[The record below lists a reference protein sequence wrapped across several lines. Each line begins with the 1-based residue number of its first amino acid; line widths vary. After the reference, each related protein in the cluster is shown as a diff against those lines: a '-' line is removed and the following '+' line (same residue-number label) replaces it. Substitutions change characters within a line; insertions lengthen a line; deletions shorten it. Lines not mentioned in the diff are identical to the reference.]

1 MRRNVLDQ
9 KQEKTMSPDSAKG
22 TAAKKATEPN
32 DLYDNLSQNEQDA
45 YDRIAAS
52 GWKPEPAGRGWKAS
66 KDGLEDIGPFPD
78 LEQLETELNEI
89 VTNSGDMSVSDEDGG
104 EETQPK
110 KHKLVKLP
118 KGSTLQDVA
127 VWSEIKHLGY
137 SAEKDEDGLWTAH
150 EIEGDDEIGTAETIS
165 DLRDMIKNQ
174 LIDHT
179 EITIEVDPATDAP
192 FLKGMAPTV
201 NKQLANAII
210 AQHKAKMVRVDATA
224 EETKQN
230 KNMAVVGTLHR
241 DLYMAD
247 PSQPGSK
254 IFRVGKITSRL
265 IHTEE
270 EKFVT
275 EKSTSGMAEE

>member
-1 MRRNVLDQ
+1 MAPHG
-9 KQEKTMSPDSAKG
+9 S
-22 TAAKKATEPN
+22 AKKASAKEPK
-32 DLYDNLSQNEQDA
+32 DVYDELSQDEQDA
-45 YDRIAAS
+45 FDRIGS
-52 GWKPEPAGRGWKAS
+52 MGWKPEQAGRGWAAVRDDQRVGPES
-66 KDGLEDIGPFPD
+66 SLED
-78 LEQLETELNEI
+78 LAN
-89 VTNSGDMSVSDEDGG
+89 SVSAFGPSSEVENDATDAGDAEP
-104 EETQPK
+104 QPK

-127 VWSEIKHLGY
+127 VWSEIKNLGY
-137 SAEKDEDGLWTAH
+137 SAEQDTDGLWNAFLLDG
-150 EIEGDDEIGTAETIS
+150 EDEIGPAESIS

-192 FLKGMAPTV
+192 FLEGMAPVV

-210 AQHKAKMVRVDATA
+210 AQHKAKMARVEATA

-230 KNMAVVGTLHR
+230 KNMAVVGTLHKG
-241 DLYMAD
+241 LYAAD

-275 EKSTSGMAEE
+275 EKATSGMGDE

>member
-1 MRRNVLDQ
+1 
-9 KQEKTMSPDSAKG
+9 MSPHDSA
-22 TAAKKATEPN
+22 TKKAVEPN
-32 DLYDNLSQNEQDA
+32 ELYDSLNQTGQDVWDLIGSKGFRPDQNAEKQWIALDTNGDDIVGPCESLSALASAVDA
-45 YDRIAAS
+45 HIGNAAS
-52 GWKPEPAGRGWKAS
+52 PSIDDEEPDFDDDEKPKR
-66 KDGLEDIGPFPD
+66 
-78 LEQLETELNEI
+78 
-89 VTNSGDMSVSDEDGG
+89 
-104 EETQPK
+104 
-110 KHKLVKLP
+110 HKLVKLP

-137 SAEKDEDGLWTAH
+137 SAEKDVDGLWTAY
-150 EIEGDDEIGTAETIS
+150 ELEGEDEIGTAETIN
-165 DLRDMIKNQ
+165 DLRDMIKNH

-192 FLKGMAPTV
+192 FLAGMAPTV

-210 AQHKAKMVRVDATA
+210 AQHKAKMARVEATA

-230 KNMAVVGTLHR
+230 KNMAVVGTLHKG
-241 DLYMAD
+241 LYQAD
-247 PSQPGSK
+247 PSYPGSK

-275 EKSTSGMAEE
+275 EKATSGMGEE